1 MSVAMILFS
10 GDLSPYSAKVRM
22 QIYAMGVNDDF
33 SFELPVV
40 QFFSG
45 KLKEVSPIGRIP
57 ILKTDEGLI
66 PESEVIAEYIDELY
80 PQQSLVGNTPMER
93 ANIRVLSRI
102 ADTYLMDNIFLAL
115 GQMRVPEPNQAII
128 DLLTAQVVR
137 GVTALEEY
145 LTADG
150 YAAGGTELTR
160 ADCSLVPALYMCDR
174 TLPRLGISNPVLGLV
189 KTEAYWGRIQQNEHA
204 ARVIAEMDRGLKARL
219 DGSEQRMV
227 AEAMKQAA
235 AQSGS

>member
-1 MSVAMILFS
+1 MILYS

-22 QIYAMGVNDDF
+22 QIYAMGVSDDF

-145 LTADG
+145 LPADG
-150 YAAGGTELTR
+150 CAAGGSELTR

-235 AQSGS
+235 APSGS

>member
-1 MSVAMILFS
+1 MILYS

-22 QIYAMGVNDDF
+22 QIYAMGVSDDF

-145 LTADG
+145 LMADG
-150 YAAGGTELTR
+150 CAAGGTELTR

-189 KTEAYWGRIQQNEHA
+189 KTEAYWGRIQQNKHA

>member
-1 MSVAMILFS
+1 MILYS

-22 QIYAMGVNDDF
+22 QIYAMGVSDDF

-145 LTADG
+145 LPADG
-150 YAAGGTELTR
+150 CAAGGSELTR

>member
-1 MSVAMILFS
+1 MILYS

-22 QIYAMGVNDDF
+22 QIYAMRVNDDF
-33 SFELPVV
+33 SFELPLV

-160 ADCSLVPALYMCDR
+160 ADCSLVPALYMCGR

-204 ARVIAEMDRGLKARL
+204 ARVIDEMDRGLKARL

>member
-1 MSVAMILFS
+1 MILYS

-33 SFELPVV
+33 SFELPVI

>member
-1 MSVAMILFS
+1 MILYS

-22 QIYAMGVNDDF
+22 QIYAMGVDDDF
-33 SFELPVV
+33 VFELPVV

-80 PQQSLVGNTPMER
+80 PEKSLVGRTRLER
-93 ANIRVLSRI
+93 VNIRVISRI
-102 ADTYLMDNIFLAL
+102 ADIYLMDNIFLAL
-115 GQMRVPEPNQAII
+115 SQMRTAEPNQGII
-128 DLLTAQVVR
+128 DLLSAQVLR
-137 GVTALEEY
+137 GVTALEEH
-145 LTADG
+145 LAPQG
-150 YAAGGTELTR
+150 YAMGGDELTR
-160 ADCSLVPALYMCDR
+160 ADCGLVPALYMCER
-174 TLPRLGISNPVLGLV
+174 TLPRLGVTNPLVGLP
-189 KTEAYWGRIQQNEHA
+189 KTRAYWERIQQNEHA

-227 AEAMKQAA
+227 AEAMKKAA
-235 AQSGS
+235 AGNEA

>member
-1 MSVAMILFS
+1 MILYS

-22 QIYAMGVNDDF
+22 QIYAMGVKDDF

-150 YAAGGTELTR
+150 YAAGGSELTR

>member
-1 MSVAMILFS
+1 MILYS

-22 QIYAMGVNDDF
+22 QIYAMGVSDDF

-57 ILKTDEGLI
+57 ILKADEGLV

-150 YAAGGTELTR
+150 YAAGGSELTR

-189 KTEAYWGRIQQNEHA
+189 KTESYWDRIQQNQHA

-227 AEAMKQAA
+227 AEAMKKAA
-235 AQSGS
+235 AEGES

>member
-1 MSVAMILFS
+1 MILYS

-22 QIYAMGVNDDF
+22 QIYAMGVSDDF

-145 LTADG
+145 LPADG
-150 YAAGGTELTR
+150 CAAGGSELTR

-235 AQSGS
+235 SQSGS

>member
-1 MSVAMILFS
+1 MILYS

-189 KTEAYWGRIQQNEHA
+189 KTEAYWGRIQLNEHA
-204 ARVIAEMDRGLKARL
+204 ARVIDEMDRGLKARL

-235 AQSGS
+235 ARSGS

>member
-1 MSVAMILFS
+1 MILYS

-22 QIYAMGVNDDF
+22 QIYAMGVDDDF
-33 SFELPVV
+33 GFELPVV

-45 KLKEVSPIGRIP
+45 KFKEVSPIGRIP
-57 ILKTDEGLI
+57 LLRTDEGLI

-80 PQQSLVGNTPMER
+80 PEKSMVGQTRFER
-93 ANIRVLSRI
+93 ASIRVLSRI
-102 ADTYLMDNIFLAL
+102 ADIYLMDNIFLAL
-115 GQMRVPEPNQAII
+115 SQMRAPEPNQEII
-128 DLLTAQVVR
+128 NLLSAQVLR
-137 GVTALEEY
+137 GVNALEEH
-145 LTADG
+145 LSPEG
-150 YAAGGTELTR
+150 YAMGGSELTR

-174 TLPRLGISNPVLGLV
+174 TLARLGVTNPILGLP

-227 AEAMKQAA
+227 AEAMKEAA
-235 AQSGS
+235 AQGEV

>member
-1 MSVAMILFS
+1 MILYS

-22 QIYAMGVNDDF
+22 QIYAMGVSDDF

-57 ILKTDEGLI
+57 ILKADEGLI

-150 YAAGGTELTR
+150 YAAGGSELTR

-189 KTEAYWGRIQQNEHA
+189 KTESYWGRIQQNQHA
-204 ARVIAEMDRGLKARL
+204 ARVITEMDRGLKARL

-227 AEAMKQAA
+227 AEAMKKAA
-235 AQSGS
+235 AEGES